1 MTSNEPVAR
10 GVSVFGRESSNLSSS
25 SLEVEYP
32 DITVGSMQGLSLSM
46 LSGVRL
52 FTEEVDSD
60 SSTLNTGGGS
70 TLTGSACLCF

>member
-1 MTSNEPVAR
+1 MF
-10 GVSVFGRESSNLSSS
+10 VSESSNLSSS

-32 DITVGSMQGLSLSM
+32 DMTVASMEGLSLST

-70 TLTGSACLCF
+70 TLTGSACFCF